1 MYLRILLLLIL
12 LPIVELTLLL
22 IMADVSNSWW
32 VPLVFVIATG
42 VLGAWL
48 SRLQGISIYRQIQA
62 ELAAGRM
69 PTDAM
74 IDGVMIFLAGLLLVA
89 PGVLTDLVGATVL
102 IPPIRRFYRAKLI
115 AWFKETFHVE
125 MQIDGESV
133 GRSDVIDS
141 YVVNRPQLPPRD
153 ES

>member
-1 MYLRILLLLIL
+1 
-12 LPIVELTLLL
+12 
-22 IMADVSNSWW
+22 
-32 VPLVFVIATG
+32 
-42 VLGAWL
+42 
-48 SRLQGISIYRQIQA
+48 LQGISIYRQIQA
-62 ELAAGRM
+62 GLAAGRM

-102 IPPIRRFYRAKLI
+102 IPPIRRFCRAELI
-115 AWFKETFHVE
+115 AWFKESFHVE

-141 YVVNRPQLPPRD
+141 YVVNCTKIPPRD